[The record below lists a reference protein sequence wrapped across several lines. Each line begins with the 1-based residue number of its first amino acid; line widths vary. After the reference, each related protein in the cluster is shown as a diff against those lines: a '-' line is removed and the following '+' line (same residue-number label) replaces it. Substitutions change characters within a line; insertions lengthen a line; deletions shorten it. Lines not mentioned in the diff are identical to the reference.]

1 MRFGYF
7 IALWTQLYSHW
18 LILFGSFREAFCFL
32 AYVTALRLPR
42 FISNAFENDFA
53 AIHHHVNLTNS
64 LTKSCQCTRRLK
76 TGFLLFFICLFQSKS
91 RLLHI
96 TRTTKPHKKK
106 ARGGWRRE
114 AALRPGAAPG
124 PGRGRSAWAR
134 PGGEG
139 PARGGIARVR
149 PGGESPEPGRLGPA
163 SRWLCAATCRA
174 RWHRHGQAGQA
185 ASKRPRSGLF
195 AKTAGAEL
203 PAAAAAASL
212 LLSGPAH
219 KEALE
224 QIKTGVACAKHCN
237 ACLIISSDG
246 KRARK

>member
-53 AIHHHVNLTNS
+53 AIHHRVNLTNS

-91 RLLHI
+91 RLLHR
-96 TRTTKPHKKK
+96 TRTTKPHKKSEGGLA
-106 ARGGWRRE
+106 ARGRPSPRGSAWAWPGEKRLGPARRW
-114 AALRPGAAPG
+114 GPG
-124 PGRGRSAWAR
+124 PGGNR
-134 PGGEG
+134 PGS
-139 PARGGIARVR
+139 A
-149 PGGESPEPGRLGPA
+149 GGESPEPGRLGPA

-212 LLSGPAH
+212 PSLGAG
-219 KEALE
+219 
-224 QIKTGVACAKHCN
+224 T
-237 ACLIISSDG
+237 
-246 KRARK
+246 